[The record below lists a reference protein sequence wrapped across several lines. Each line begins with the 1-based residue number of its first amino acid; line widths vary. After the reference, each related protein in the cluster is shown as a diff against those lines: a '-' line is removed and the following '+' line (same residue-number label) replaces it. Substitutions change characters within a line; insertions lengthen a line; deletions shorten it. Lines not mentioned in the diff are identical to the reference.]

1 MSLKEFIANRKLL
14 KENKSETSSVSSDN
28 SDFDLITEVKFNEKK
43 LEKVAQLYGKIM
55 GKQMGGEFFKLG
67 MENFKRKST
76 GAGIGIRTMNK
87 SGEQM
92 RFNWDKKLSKKGL
105 FELTSIDYWRK
116 NDLDFA
122 KPYRRVEFSS
132 LDNVVQVLGK
142 IVSALKTGTIEES
155 EEIIS
160 NANILCEARSKKEV
174 RQWVDDNGLP
184 SYMSAPSKM
193 QALKNAAEKKGLGEA
208 LRVFMGETEQ
218 NDLSQSLANPVP
230 PLPKEEMLYSDP
242 EEVFDDIEDLTS
254 LVASGA
260 WNSLLVIGDP
270 GVGKTFRI
278 TDGGSRSLSKVLGPE
293 GDKWTLV
300 NASSFSDAAF
310 YRKVFMHR
318 DMLIV
323 FDEADKL
330 LTSAA
335 TQEMLKVLLD
345 TSDERMI
352 SRDVAT
358 VPTNGLTRK
367 EIDDLAHHVDALIA
381 AGAVYDTGKISSI
394 DDLEAGKDNLK
405 YMLPSRFYFKGQMIF
420 IANLS
425 LEALKKSGGGAF
437 LSRSLVIDVKLEE
450 QDKIRLMKTI
460 GKKVFRKNKKLQES
474 GRGIDRMMEVLGMTE
489 SEDKPEVKYKNANYM
504 KEKAKR
510 GEIEGSD
517 LRALKL
523 WEVLA
528 SSDLPNFEDL
538 FLVYGIGS
546 KV

>member
-1 MSLKEFIANRKLL
+1 MEKKMSLKKFIENRRML
-14 KENKSETSSVSSDN
+14 KENTLDV
-28 SDFDLITEVKFNEKK
+28 DLITEVKFNEKK
-43 LEKVAQLYGKIM
+43 LEKVAELYGKIM
-55 GKQMGGEFFKLG
+55 GKQMGGEFFRLG
-67 MENFKRKST
+67 IENFKRSKGGS
-76 GAGIGIRTMNK
+76 GIGIRTMNK
-87 SGEQM
+87 QGEQM

-132 LDNVVQVLGK
+132 LDNVVQVLAK
-142 IVSALKTGTIEES
+142 IVTALKTGSINEAK
-155 EEIIS
+155 EII
-160 NANILCEARSKKEV
+160 NEANLLCEARSKKEI
-174 RQWVDDNGLP
+174 RQWIDDNGLP
-184 SYMSAPSKM
+184 SYMSAPSKR
-193 QALKNAAEKKGLGEA
+193 QALQNAADKKGLGNA
-208 LRVFMGETEQ
+208 LRVFLGEEEV
-218 NDLSQSLANPVP
+218 NDLSQSLNNPTP
-230 PLPKEEMLYSDP
+230 PLPKEEMLFSDP
-242 EEVFDDIEDLTS
+242 EEVFNDIEDLTS

-300 NASSFSDAAF
+300 NASAFSDAAF

-345 TSDERMI
+345 TSPERMI
-352 SRDVAT
+352 SREMGTAS
-358 VPTNGLTRK
+358 TNGLTKK
-367 EIDDLAHHVDALIA
+367 EVEDLANHVDSLIA
-381 AGAVYDTGKISSI
+381 AGAVYDPGKMSTAE
-394 DDLEAGKDNLK
+394 DLDEGKKNLK
-405 YMLPSRFYFKGQMIF
+405 YMLPSKFYFTGQMIF

-425 LEALKKSGGGAF
+425 LEDLKKAGGGAF

-450 QDKIRLMKTI
+450 QDKIRLMKSI
-460 GKKVFRKNKKLQES
+460 GKKVFSKNKKLQES
-474 GRGIDRMMEVLGMTE
+474 GRGIDRMMEVLGMKE
-489 SEDKPEVKYKNANYM
+489 SEESPEVKYKNANYM
-504 KEKAKR
+504 RQKAER

-528 SSDLPNFEDL
+528 SSDLPNYEEL

>member
-1 MSLKEFIANRKLL
+1 MSLKEFIANRRML
-14 KENKSETSSVSSDN
+14 KESAPTASLDIIN
-28 SDFDLITEVKFNEKK
+28 EVKFNEKK
-43 LEKVAQLYGKIM
+43 LEKVADLYGKIM
-55 GKQMGGEFFKLG
+55 GKQMGGQFYKLG
-67 MENFKRKST
+67 TENFKRKSGGT
-76 GAGIGIRTMNK
+76 GVGIRTMNK
-87 SGEQM
+87 LGEQM
-92 RFNWDKKLSKKGL
+92 RFNWDKQLSKKGM

-116 NDLDFA
+116 NDLDFT
-122 KPYRRVEFSS
+122 KPYRRVEFES
-132 LDNVVQVLGK
+132 LDNVVQVLSK
-142 IVSALKTGTIEES
+142 IIKALKTGSINEACD
-155 EEIIS
+155 IIDE
-160 NANILCEARSKKEV
+160 ANVLCEARGKKEMKDWL
-174 RQWVDDNGLP
+174 RSKNLP
-184 SYMSAPSKM
+184 DYLSAPSKKDTLSKM
-193 QALKNAAEKKGLGEA
+193 AAKKGLTEELRIFLGEEEA
-208 LRVFMGETEQ
+208 
-218 NDLSQSLANPVP
+218 NDLSIALENPKA

-242 EEVFDDIEDLTS
+242 EEVFNDIEDLTS
-254 LVASGA
+254 LVATGA

-300 NASSFSDAAF
+300 NASAFSDAAF
-310 YRKVFMHR
+310 YRKVYMER
-318 DMLIV
+318 DKLIV

-330 LTSAA
+330 LTSSA

-345 TSDERMI
+345 TKQERMI
-352 SRDVAT
+352 SRETGTA
-358 VPTNGLTRK
+358 PTNGMSKQEILDLCNHVDKLIAVGAQLDTRLSS
-367 EIDDLAHHVDALIA
+367 EDDLAD
-381 AGAVYDTGKISSI
+381 
-394 DDLEAGKDNLK
+394 KDPSKLK
-405 YMLPSRFYFKGQMIF
+405 YMIPSRYYFTGQMIF

-425 LEALKKSGGGAF
+425 LEALKKAGGGAF

-450 QDKIRLMKTI
+450 QDKIRLMKSI

-474 GRGIDRMMEVLGMTE
+474 GRGIDRMIEVLGMTE

-504 KEKAKR
+504 RKLAEEGK
-510 GEIEGSD
+510 IEGSD